1 MKNLK
6 NFNDFVNESIVNAK
20 IDQLISEGA
29 LASKAFNMYDSVD
42 IIMDEAEDDD
52 VIAYHQKAC
61 DLLGDSPSNVCRLDS
76 ESDYDDAILQKAY
89 DAMDSKFRGVPTDLG
104 DLDLGSGCDLMLD
117 SKLKVVRYDEYGFV
131 AFFFTSDSKF

>member
-1 MKNLK
+1 MKNIPK
-6 NFNDFVNESIVNAK
+6 FEDFLNESTIN
-20 IDQLISEGA
+20 EGA

-42 IIMDEAEDDD
+42 IIMDETDDDD

-61 DLLGDSPSNVCRLDS
+61 DLLGENPSNVCRLDS
-76 ESDYDDAILQKAY
+76 ESDYDDDVLTKAY

-104 DLDLGSGCDLMLD
+104 DLDLPSGFDLMLD